1 MIAIFSSNRTKI
13 LTKQVPEDVASDADG
28 VEALPRPRASLLHCL
43 HGRHEHNVKSC
54 GVLATK
60 SEVIFEPLINTDHCV
75 SFIKTTCD
83 FKAALAILIRWE
95 SWALRGSS
103 QKIAFAPEALALP
116 KGELVVLMVV
126 MLVVLMVG
134 VVLLLVV
141 MN

>member
-1 MIAIFSSNRTKI
+1 M
-13 LTKQVPEDVASDADG
+13 
-28 VEALPRPRASLLHCL
+28 
-43 HGRHEHNVKSC
+43 
-54 GVLATK
+54 
-60 SEVIFEPLINTDHCV
+60 NTDHCV

-126 MLVVLMVG
+126 MLVVLMVV